1 MGGDA
6 NTMLKTALL
15 FPGQG
20 AQFVGMGKEVYE
32 AFPAARKIFQKAN
45 EIFGYDLA
53 SLCFN
58 GPDEKLMQTKYSQ
71 PAIFTTSL
79 AVLEA
84 MKATGLAFDQTTA
97 LGLSLGEYT
106 ALVAVGS
113 MSFEDG
119 LVLVQTRAEAMEAA
133 AVEAGG
139 TMASILGS
147 TYELCQEVCAA
158 IGNVWVA
165 NLNSPDQIVIS
176 GKLDAVQA
184 AMQQLQDK
192 GAKRAI
198 QLKVSGAFHSPLMAP
213 ARAKLAAAVERISM
227 NAPQG
232 MFIPNFT
239 AKPESDPKKIK
250 AFLLEQLTG
259 TVKWSDSF
267 TYVCGQRVAVFLE
280 VGPGSVL
287 KGLARKINRD
297 VNVVAVHGKSDIE
310 ALKQV

>member
-1 MGGDA
+1 MV
-6 NTMLKTALL
+6 KTGVL

-20 AQFVGMGKEVYE
+20 AQFVGMGKEVND
-32 AFPAARKIFQKAN
+32 AFSAAREIFQKAN
-45 EIFGYDLA
+45 DILEYDLA
-53 SLCFN
+53 ALCFD
-58 GPDEKLMQTKYSQ
+58 GPEEQLTQTKYSQ
-71 PAIFTTSL
+71 PAIFTTSV
-79 AVLEA
+79 AVLESL
-84 MKATGLAFDQTTA
+84 KSTGFFSECPVS

-106 ALVAVGS
+106 ALVAAGV

-119 LVLVQTRAEAMEAA
+119 LVLVKTRADAMDAA
-133 AVEAGG
+133 AAEAGG

-147 TYELCQEVCAA
+147 TYETCKAVCAA

-176 GKLDAVQA
+176 GKVEAVQA

-213 ARAKLAAAVERISM
+213 ARVRLATAVERVAM
-227 NAPQG
+227 HEPKG
-232 MFIPNFT
+232 TFIPNFT
-239 AKPESDPKKIK
+239 AQPEKDPVKIK

-259 TVKWSDSF
+259 TVQWSDSF
-267 TYVCGQRVAVFLE
+267 AYVCQQGVTSFLE

-287 KGLARKINRD
+287 KGLARKINKEA
-297 VNVVAVHGKSDIE
+297 NVIAVHGKSDIE
-310 ALKQV
+310 ALKT

>member
-1 MGGDA
+1 MV
-6 NTMLKTALL
+6 KTAVL

-20 AQFVGMGKEVYE
+20 AQFVGMGKEVND
-32 AFPAARKIFQKAN
+32 AFSAARKIFQKAN
-45 EIFGYDLA
+45 DVLGYDLA
-53 SLCFN
+53 TLCFD
-58 GPDEKLMQTKYSQ
+58 GPEEQLTQTKYSQ
-71 PAIFTTSL
+71 PAIFTTSV
-79 AVLEA
+79 AVLESLRTA
-84 MKATGLAFDQTTA
+84 GLFFEGAPS

-106 ALVAVGS
+106 ALVAAGA

-119 LVLVQTRAEAMEAA
+119 LILVKTRAEAMDAA
-133 AVEAGG
+133 ATEAGG

-147 TYELCQEVCAA
+147 TYETCKEVCTA

-176 GKLDAVQA
+176 GKVEAVRA

-213 ARAKLAAAVERISM
+213 ARERLASAVERVTM
-227 NAPQG
+227 HPPQG

-239 AKPESDPKKIK
+239 AQPEKDPAKIK

-259 TVKWSDSF
+259 TVQWSDSF
-267 TYVCGQRVAVFLE
+267 AYVCKQGVTSFFE

-287 KGLARKINRD
+287 KGLARKINKEA
-297 VNVVAVHGKSDIE
+297 NVISVHEKSDIE
-310 ALKQV
+310 ALKKA

>member
-1 MGGDA
+1 MV
-6 NTMLKTALL
+6 KTAVL

-20 AQFVGMGKEVYE
+20 AQFVGMGKEVNDT
-32 AFPAARKIFQKAN
+32 FSAAREIFKKAN
-45 EIFGYDLA
+45 DVIGYDLA
-53 SLCFN
+53 TLCFD
-58 GPDEKLMQTKYSQ
+58 GPEEQLTQTKYSQ
-71 PAIFTTSL
+71 PAIFTTSV
-79 AVLEA
+79 AVLESLKTA
-84 MKATGLAFDQTTA
+84 GLFLEGAPS
-97 LGLSLGEYT
+97 LGLSLGEYA
-106 ALVAVGS
+106 ALVAAGA

-119 LVLVQTRAEAMEAA
+119 LILVKTRAEAMDAA
-133 AVEAGG
+133 AAEAGG

-147 TYELCQEVCAA
+147 TYETCKEVCAA

-176 GKLDAVQA
+176 GKVAAVQA

-213 ARAKLAAAVERISM
+213 ARERLADAVERVTM
-227 NAPQG
+227 HPPQG

-239 AKPESDPKKIK
+239 ARPEKDPAKIK

-259 TVKWSDSF
+259 TVQWSDSF
-267 TYVCGQRVAVFLE
+267 AYVCKQGVTSFFE

-287 KGLARKINRD
+287 KGLARKINKEA
-297 VNVVAVHGKSDIE
+297 NVISVHGKSDIE
-310 ALKQV
+310 ALKKA